1 MDTSHLTATTRDV
14 VDAVAADVLVGL
26 GTHLRVLELEL
37 DGPFADRGALVDGD
51 LAVAGWRLRG
61 IDDRAGFNGMWPT
74 GKAVHVHGVTIVDRS
89 VEPWRFH
96 RHVDWN
102 ALNAQLGGSR
112 GRTSGPLLVK
122 RPEEATYLAALAYG
136 SAELT

>member
-1 MDTSHLTATTRDV
+1 MDTSHLTATSREIVEAVRT
-14 VDAVAADVLVGL
+14 DALAGL
-26 GTHLRVLELEL
+26 GAHLRVLELEL

-51 LAVAGWRLRG
+51 LGVVGWRVRG
-61 IDDRAGFNGMWPT
+61 VDDREGFNGMWPT
-74 GKAVHVHGVTIVDRS
+74 GKAVRVHGITVVDRS
-89 VEPWRFH
+89 ATPWRFR

-136 SAELT
+136 TAELA